1 MKLTVGE
8 TYEVEVV
15 KILSYG
21 AIVKMSDNS
30 TQLLHISNISEKFV
44 RDVGDFVSVGS
55 KIKVDCIAGK
65 VKPEEIS
72 IKAYTKDFDPYRKK
86 KHNKNSNQ
94 ENKT

>member
-15 KILSYG
+15 KVLSYG

-44 RDVGDFVSVGS
+44 RDVNDFVKVGE
-55 KIKVDCIAGK
+55 KIKVDCIEGK
-65 VKPEEIS
+65 VKPEELS
-72 IKAYTKDFDPYRKK
+72 IKQYTKDFDPYRKSQK
-86 KHNKNSNQ
+86 
-94 ENKT
+94 

>member
-15 KILSYG
+15 KILTYG
-21 AIVKMSDNS
+21 AIVKMEDNS

-44 RDVGDFVSVGS
+44 RDVNDFLKVGD
-55 KIKVDCIAGK
+55 KIKVDCIEGK

-72 IKAYTKDFDPYRKK
+72 IKEYTKGFDPYA
-86 KHNKNSNQ
+86 KHK
-94 ENKT
+94 E

>member
-15 KILSYG
+15 KVLSYG

-44 RDVGDFVSVGS
+44 RDVNDFVKVGE
-55 KIKVDCIAGK
+55 KIKVDCIEGK
-65 VKPEEIS
+65 VKPEELS
-72 IKAYTKDFDPYRKK
+72 IKQYTKDFDPYRKQK
-86 KHNKNSNQ
+86 
-94 ENKT
+94 

>member
-15 KILSYG
+15 KILTYG
-21 AIVKMSDNS
+21 AIVKMEDNS

-44 RDVGDFVSVGS
+44 RDVNDFLKVGD
-55 KIKVDCIAGK
+55 KIKVDCIEGK

-72 IKAYTKDFDPYRKK
+72 IKEYTKGFDPYSK
-86 KHNKNSNQ
+86 NK
-94 ENKT
+94 E

>member
-30 TQLLHISNISEKFV
+30 TQLLHISNISDKFV
-44 RDVGDFVSVGS
+44 RDVSDFVSVGS

-65 VKPEEIS
+65 VKPEELS
-72 IKAYTKDFDPYRKK
+72 IKAYTQGINPYAKK
-86 KHNKNSNQ
+86 QKKS
-94 ENKT
+94 

>member
-44 RDVGDFVSVGS
+44 RDVGDFVSVGQ

-72 IKAYTKDFDPYRKK
+72 IKAYTKDFDPYKK
-86 KHNKNSNQ
+86 KKNKNTNQ
-94 ENKT
+94 ELKK

>member
-15 KILSYG
+15 KILTYG
-21 AIVKMSDNS
+21 AIVKMEDNS

-44 RDVGDFVSVGS
+44 RDVNDFLKVGD
-55 KIKVDCIAGK
+55 KIKVDCIEGK

-72 IKAYTKDFDPYRKK
+72 IKEYTKGFDPYAK
-86 KHNKNSNQ
+86 NK
-94 ENKT
+94 E